1 MFAAIWSRLI
11 RLYDPGYDV
20 EYSIS
25 ALTFAVD
32 FLAFVESDNRR
43 ENGQSR
49 AFFFAEQLTHFPC

>member
-1 MFAAIWSRLI
+1 MFAAIGSRLI
-11 RLYDPGYDV
+11 RLYDPGDDV

-25 ALTFAVD
+25 ALTFTVD
-32 FLAFVESDNRR
+32 FVAFVESHNRR

>member
-1 MFAAIWSRLI
+1 MFAAIGSRLI
-11 RLYDPGYDV
+11 RLYDPRDDI
-20 EYSIS
+20 EYNIS
-25 ALTFAVD
+25 ALTLTVD